1 MSSLNIVNVVNIT
14 QYTDYL
20 IQNTL
25 NILFLFLQPNHKV
38 SKSIKI
44 LRHTSYKS
52 GQINYQT
59 PN

>member
-1 MSSLNIVNVVNIT
+1 MSSLNIVNVVNII

-25 NILFLFLQPNHKV
+25 NILFLQPNHKV

-52 GQINYQT
+52 GQINFQT
-59 PN
+59 SN